1 MPIVASLSRALK
13 TTEEISPLS
22 RALVVYLEDN
32 QKILPVLRWCIRND
46 IKGAGKYE
54 PMKKKNRQ

>member
-13 TTEEISPLS
+13 TTEEISLLS
-22 RALVVYLEDN
+22 KALVVYLEDN

-46 IKGAGKYE
+46 IKGAGKYDSI
-54 PMKKKNRQ
+54 K